1 MIHTLRHQKSPFPH
15 THSFDP
21 FDNVYN
27 LTIEEFPGIVDDKM
41 NTKNPKSF
49 TAAKLTTRA
58 AETSNMKNA
67 QAFNISYTP
76 DEILIRRE
84 LERVTDDLADYV
96 NLGIPRHIIIY
107 GSKGSG
113 KTLSALMMA
122 KALRDTKSVPYFYIN
137 VRENPTSTKIYR
149 NITKMFGKGHEVEE
163 VRSKCDSLLSDK
175 SIVVLDEIDFLQD
188 YDILYH
194 ITRHTKANLILL
206 TQKVYWYKNMN
217 DESVKSSLQP
227 DHIVFHEY
235 NSEEIREILR
245 MRAKEGL
252 NEFDKESLGLLSALL
267 VRDYRSDAR
276 IGIKALEI
284 LGRSNKWDE
293 NSVTTA
299 LKQAYVEVEGE
310 TLKNL
315 GDRDLLILAMLI
327 KNQET
332 NKAYSEV
339 SSSNNTYLRGV
350 SKSTFFQSV
359 NYLQN
364 LGLVTLIKKKIGRY
378 YTMESQILLSDESI
392 VNAELRKRL

>member
-1 MIHTLRHQKSPFPH
+1 
-15 THSFDP
+15 
-21 FDNVYN
+21 
-27 LTIEEFPGIVDDKM
+27 M

-364 LGLVTLIKKKIGRY
+364 LGLVTLIKKNIGRY
-378 YTMESQILLSDESI
+378 YTMASQILLSDETI
-392 VNAELRKRL
+392 VNA

>member
-1 MIHTLRHQKSPFPH
+1 
-15 THSFDP
+15 
-21 FDNVYN
+21 
-27 LTIEEFPGIVDDKM
+27 M

-378 YTMESQILLSDESI
+378 YTMESQILLSDETI
-392 VNAELRKRL
+392 VNA